1 MSGVSREGGG
11 TFPGR
16 SGRASPDSGVTAQV
30 AAKLPVTETHKHAF
44 PDTLVE
50 REEREDRF
58 PETNLSQL
66 ARSVNASA
74 DPSPAVEQPGL
85 QTQLIRADLDS
96 DAEMNSSYDI
106 QSTLSSTFTLRPS
119 PTSEGSPPNE
129 FKHRIHKVSL
139 VSEDASA
146 SAAPESVDL
155 RGIRTDPEPGGA
167 EVDLRGIRT
176 DPEPGGAEVD
186 LRGIRTDP
194 EPGGAEVDLR
204 GIRTD
209 PEPGGA
215 EVGPPAA
222 GYKWKQFDVEIPSTP
237 EPTGEESDFLSSTSS
252 SLSLSQTG
260 LYTRHLTYPSPLS
273 PETPG
278 LHGNMGRPSDSSKVQ
293 LSSVSKAGGGT
304 GAEGG
309 WRSRRDWAEPKAP
322 AGEETGEG
330 DREAVERGTQW
341 NKSGWDSQRL
351 PVSGVSPA
359 AAHHGQD
366 IYHKDFAFS
375 GVFTATR
382 VELTPDLSPSSPLT
396 PVTPDPSS
404 PYQQDMEN
412 MMGTL
417 KSMDRPKRSCSLRG
431 VPPSLFSSLPPIV
444 EDAFSPNST
453 LGPATT
459 LAHSPPAP
467 GAPDKAHNGG
477 PPSSLPVDL
486 GIKWSSPKDKL
497 SPLEM
502 MKLQQKQ
509 ESVGDK
515 NPGFIPTRRSTL
527 GSDSSHDSS
536 PSYLNGG
543 GGGVNPLTPGS
554 TSRLDNSFLF
564 SGYRQGSME
573 QPSMENDEAKAY
585 LSRASSLSD
594 IGPSNDRLSF
604 SSIGIPKT
612 GTGTVAGTGTDNTV
626 PSRYERLSFLVS
638 SSSLT
643 GAPDSNSRI
652 SRPSTLQLLSSP
664 TSTGERT
671 FSSPSHLHSPTAPS
685 DLQRNFS
692 MEALTAR
699 FNHNQA
705 QNLAQTQGMG
715 AMNGMGG
722 SVGSIGSMGLQRS
735 FSTEGTS
742 GGGGTLL
749 FNNVHGGSHFNPEP
763 EPEKIQMVPKYRAFP
778 DAYLTKE
785 KEHGKLNPRPGKM
798 FIFDEAGMCGQRIE
812 VRGDVIDATPWQLQ
826 ETISIRVIRGGWV
839 LYEKPNFKGEKIAL
853 DEGDIEITYPFGPP
867 EEGME
872 DGQQQQQQS
881 GQTAQREQ
889 NGTREQNGEKE
900 NGEKENGGQEGE
912 EGNTIPVRRFI
923 IGSIRRAVR
932 DYSVPEIS
940 LFPEENAEG
949 KKVTFR
955 DTCED
960 ARIFGFPIKAN
971 SIIINAGLW
980 LVYAEPFFQGI
991 PKVLEVGGFHNPAAW
1006 GVEQPYVGSVHPLKI
1021 GEPRVEKP
1029 NEAKLVIYEKPYF
1042 TGKTRTIYSNMK
1054 DFMTRVERSQIA
1066 FMYSAGSIKVQGG
1079 CWVGHEKEGFRGYQ
1093 YLLEEGEYHDWRVWG
1108 GHNAELRSIR
1118 VLRADLTEPMLVMFE
1133 QPEGEA
1139 EEGQQEEENSFE
1151 VTEAIPDVELFGYR
1165 PTTRS
1170 INILSGAWVAY
1181 SHVDYSGE
1189 QYILEKGFYNNC
1201 ADWGSQDNRICSIQ
1215 PILLAAGESHG
1226 SRNEV
1231 VLYSETDFQG
1241 ECHMYDEAQETLAD
1255 RLLAK
1260 SCRVMGGSWVMYDA
1274 KSYKGDLY
1282 VLSEGDY
1289 PNFSSMGCP
1298 SSYVIRSLKP
1308 VPQMLSLPSISLFGL
1323 ECLEGREITIDTDMV
1338 NMLEEGYNN
1347 HTLSLRVNS
1356 GSWVVCEHSNYRGR
1370 QFLLET
1376 IEIPNWPKFSQLHT
1390 IGSMYPVRQRRRFFR
1405 IKNKERGHFLSIQ
1418 GGVEEL
1424 KSGRV
1429 VVMETVEGMS
1439 EIWFYQDGLIKN
1451 KLAPSM
1457 SLQVM
1462 GNVEAGAKVVLW
1474 SETRQPVQTWSAQ
1487 MSGAVV
1493 SLTFPGMVLD
1503 IKGGKTYDKNFAVI
1517 MPKSEERPCQ
1527 QWELEIL

>member
-1 MSGVSREGGG
+1 
-11 TFPGR
+11 
-16 SGRASPDSGVTAQV
+16 
-30 AAKLPVTETHKHAF
+30 
-44 PDTLVE
+44 
-50 REEREDRF
+50 
-58 PETNLSQL
+58 
-66 ARSVNASA
+66 
-74 DPSPAVEQPGL
+74 
-85 QTQLIRADLDS
+85 
-96 DAEMNSSYDI
+96 MNSSYDI
-106 QSTLSSTFTLRPS
+106 QSTSSTMFTLRPS
-119 PTSEGSPPNE
+119 HTSEGSPPND

-146 SAAPESVDL
+146 RAAPEPVDL
-155 RGIRTDPEPGGA
+155 SGTDSLFSSLPPNVEDASSNSTPGPATSLAHSPPGG
-167 EVDLRGIRT
+167 
-176 DPEPGGAEVD
+176 P
-186 LRGIRTDP
+186 
-194 EPGGAEVDLR
+194 
-204 GIRTD
+204 
-209 PEPGGA
+209 

-222 GYKWKQFDVEIPSTP
+222 GYKLKQFDAEIRSTP
-237 EPTGEESDFLSSTSS
+237 EPTGEESDFPSSTFS
-252 SLSLSQTG
+252 SLTLSQTG
-260 LYTRHLTYPSPLS
+260 LYTRHLTRPSPLS

-278 LHGNMGRPSDSSKVQ
+278 FHGNVAWPSASSKVQ
-293 LSSVSKAGGGT
+293 LSSVNEARGGAGG
-304 GAEGG
+304 EGG
-309 WRSRRDWAEPKAP
+309 WRIRRGWAEPEAP

-330 DREAVERGTQW
+330 EREVVERGTQW

-351 PVSGVSPA
+351 PVSGVAPA
-359 AAHHGQD
+359 AAHHSQD
-366 IYHKDFAFS
+366 IYHNDFAFS
-375 GVFTATR
+375 GVYTATR

-396 PVTPDPSS
+396 PVTPDLGS

-412 MMGTL
+412 MMDTL
-417 KSMDRPKRSCSLRG
+417 KSMDRPKRPRSLRG
-431 VPPSLFSSLPPIV
+431 LPPSLFSSLPPIV
-444 EDAFSPNST
+444 EDASSTNST
-453 LGPATT
+453 PGPATS
-459 LAHSPPAP
+459 LFHSPPAP

-477 PPSSLPVDL
+477 PPSSIPVDL
-486 GIKWSSPKDKL
+486 GFKWSSPKDKL

-509 ESVGDK
+509 EPVGDK
-515 NPGFIPTRRSTL
+515 NQGFIPTRRTSL

-543 GGGVNPLTPGS
+543 GGGGNPLTPGS

-573 QPSMENDEAKAY
+573 QPSVENDRVKAKAY
-585 LSRASSLSD
+585 LSRATSLPD
-594 IGPSNDRLSF
+594 IGTSNDRLSF
-604 SSIGIPKT
+604 SFNGIPNT
-612 GTGTVAGTGTDNTV
+612 GTGTVTGTGTDNTV

-652 SRPSTLQLLSSP
+652 SRPPPLQLLSSP
-664 TSTGERT
+664 TSTEERT
-671 FSSPSHLHSPTAPS
+671 FSSPSHLLSPTASS
-685 DLQRNFS
+685 DLQRSFS

-705 QNLAQTQGMG
+705 QNQAQIQSMG

-722 SVGSIGSMGLQRS
+722 SMGSIGSMGFQRS
-735 FSTEGTS
+735 FNNEGTS
-742 GGGGTLL
+742 GGGGTPL
-749 FNNVHGGSHFNPEP
+749 FNSVHGGSHFNPEP

-826 ETISIRVIRGGWV
+826 ETISIRVVRGGWV

-853 DEGDIEITYPFGPP
+853 DEGDIEITYPFDPP

-872 DGQQQQQQS
+872 DGQQQQQQQKQQS
-881 GQTAQREQ
+881 GQSDQREQ
-889 NGTREQNGEKE
+889 NETGQQNGEMDD
-900 NGEKENGGQEGE
+900 GEKENGGQEGE
-912 EGNTIPVRRFI
+912 EEKAIPVRRFI

-955 DTCED
+955 DTSED

-1079 CWVGHEKEGFRGYQ
+1079 CWVGYEKEGFRGYQ

-1118 VLRADLTEPMLVMFE
+1118 VLRADLTEPMLVMIE
-1133 QPEGEA
+1133 QPEGEL
-1139 EEGQQEEENSFE
+1139 EEGQQVEENSFE

-1170 INILSGAWVAY
+1170 VNVLSGAWVAY

-1241 ECHMYDEAQETLAD
+1241 ECHMYDQAQETLAD

-1308 VPQMLSLPSISLFGL
+1308 VPQMFSLPSISLFGL

-1347 HTLSLRVNS
+1347 HTLSVRVNS
-1356 GSWVVCEHSNYRGR
+1356 GSWVLCEHSNYRGR

-1376 IEIPNWPKFSQLHT
+1376 MEIPNWPKFSQLHT
-1390 IGSMYPVRQRRRFFR
+1390 IGSMYPVRQRRRFFC

-1439 EIWFYQDGLIKN
+1439 EVWFYQDGLIKN

-1487 MSGAVV
+1487 MNGPVV

-1503 IKGGKTYDKNFAVI
+1503 IKGGKTYDRNFAVI
-1517 MPKSEERPCQ
+1517 MPESEERPCQ